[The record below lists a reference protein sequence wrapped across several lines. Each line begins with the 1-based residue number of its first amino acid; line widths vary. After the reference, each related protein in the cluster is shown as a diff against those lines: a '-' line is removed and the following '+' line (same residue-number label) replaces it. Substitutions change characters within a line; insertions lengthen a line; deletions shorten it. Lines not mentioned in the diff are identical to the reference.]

1 MLVDAL
7 ADEVIVACAAGSM
20 HSLAVSA
27 SGRLF
32 LWGLVHVSK
41 AEADA
46 RPGQGAG
53 TGGGGGKGDSTT
65 VKSTTVTTA
74 AAASLSTTGVVAD
87 STAGP
92 GEGGT
97 VAAGDVNDRAAAG
110 DAREMLGLTAVA
122 SETLRRIV
130 RESEQLWLTAT
141 DEDGP
146 AEAQICI
153 TGQRGAQVGA
163 HRQEEEEEEDE
174 EKKKKKKKKKDTVEV
189 EEEVE
194 ATAEARA
201 AAAETSAAE
210 RRAAGD
216 LGAVAMGDMH
226 AQRR

>member
-1 MLVDAL
+1 M
-7 ADEVIVACAAGSM
+7 
-20 HSLAVSA
+20 
-27 SGRLF
+27 
-32 LWGLVHVSK
+32 
-41 AEADA
+41 
-46 RPGQGAG
+46 
-53 TGGGGGKGDSTT
+53 
-65 VKSTTVTTA
+65 
-74 AAASLSTTGVVAD
+74 
-87 STAGP
+87 
-92 GEGGT
+92 
-97 VAAGDVNDRAAAG
+97 AAGDVNDRAAAG

-163 HRQEEEEEEDE
+163 HHQEEEEEEDE
-174 EKKKKKKKKKDTVEV
+174 EKKKKKKKKDTVEV

-194 ATAEARA
+194 GAAEARA